1 MLDDLL
7 IPNLRLVV
15 CGTAAG
21 RRSAEL
27 KQYYAGR
34 GNKFWRVLAEVG
46 LTPRVLLPSEYRE
59 LVKYGIG
66 LTDVAKGQSGSD
78 TEIDFKK
85 ATPADVRRKIEEMRP
100 RVLAFNGKKAA
111 QTFLGVRK
119 VDFGLHDERIG
130 ATELFV
136 APSTSGAANGTW
148 DIGHWRALASRC
160 GMAPL

>member
-7 IPNLRLVV
+7 GPNLRLVV

-46 LTPRVLLPSEYRE
+46 LTPHVLLPSEYRH
-59 LVKYGIG
+59 LPQYGIG

-78 TEIDFKK
+78 SEIDFGR
-85 ATPADVRRKIEEMRP
+85 ADPAAVRDKIEKMTP

-111 QTFLGVRK
+111 QTFLGMTS
-119 VDFGLHDERIG
+119 VDFGLHRERVG
-130 ATELFV
+130 DTLLFV
-136 APSTSGAANGTW
+136 APSTSGAANATW
-148 DIGHWRALASRC
+148 DIERWRTLAELA
-160 GMAPL
+160 G

>member
-46 LTPRVLLPSEYRE
+46 LTPHVLLPSEYRH
-59 LVKYGIG
+59 LSRYGIG

-78 TEIDFKK
+78 SEIDFGR
-85 ATPADVRRKIEEMRP
+85 ADPMAVHIKIQAITP

-111 QTFLGVRK
+111 QTFFGVK
-119 VDFGLHDERIG
+119 SIEFGLHRERVG
-130 ATELFV
+130 DTLLFV
-136 APSTSGAANGTW
+136 VPSTSGAANASW
-148 DIGHWRALASRC
+148 DIEQWRALAELA
-160 GMAPL
+160 G